1 MKRRHGINP
10 EKNFSKTNKTQ
21 YLKEKISAQKIF
33 KISKKIEIL
42 INKRD
47 KIMIQDKIIEKS
59 KPNSRI
65 RTLIQIG
72 RLVEKSS
79 LLKTFEIEL
88 GEDLQSNLDENNKA
102 SSLLNFLIYSKDHFL
117 ENEEFLRNKL
127 KITENKTG
135 EKLLK

>member
-10 EKNFSKTNKTQ
+10 EKNFSKINKTQ

-42 INKRD
+42 LNKRD
-47 KIMIQDKIIEKS
+47 KIMIQDKISETS

-72 RLVEKSS
+72 GLVEKSS
-79 LLKTFEIEL
+79 LLKIFEIEL
-88 GEDLQSNLDENNKA
+88 GEDLQSNLDENDKA
-102 SSLLNFLIYSKDHFL
+102 GSLLNFLIYSKDHFL

-127 KITENKTG
+127 NNTKNKTG
-135 EKLLK
+135 ENFLK

>member
-1 MKRRHGINP
+1 
-10 EKNFSKTNKTQ
+10 
-21 YLKEKISAQKIF
+21 
-33 KISKKIEIL
+33 
-42 INKRD
+42 
-47 KIMIQDKIIEKS
+47 MIQDKIIEKS

-72 RLVEKSS
+72 RIVEKSS
-79 LLKTFEIEL
+79 LLKIFEIEL
-88 GEDLQSNLDENNKA
+88 GEDLQSNLEKNDKA
-102 SSLLNFLIYSKDHFL
+102 GSLLNFLIYSKDHFL